1 MGDWNWIVPAST
13 LVHKT
18 GHCVGV
24 DFLAQL
30 VDELG
35 LHAERPEQAQI
46 RISAMYVLHGE
57 DTTVYGGFDFYNL
70 MGFKQRKILFL

>member
-1 MGDWNWIVPAST
+1 MIPASS

-18 GHCVGV
+18 GHCVSV

-35 LHAERPEQAQI
+35 LHAKRPEQVQ
-46 RISAMYVLHGE
+46 ISAICTRTSFNERMQS
-57 DTTVYGGFDFYNL
+57 GGFDFYNL
-70 MGFKQRKILFL
+70 MRFKQRKILFL